1 MIVIDEENKDIRLD
15 KFLSNAFNISRNK
28 IIKGFVKVNGKEVK
42 FSYKLNIGD
51 EVEFEIPQDEDLEIL
66 PENIE
71 LSIIYEDDYIAVINK
86 EYNMVVHPSNTHKEK
101 TLLNALLF
109 HFENLSDINEE
120 GRGIV
125 HRLDKD
131 TSGILI
137 IAKTNEAHIKL
148 VEMFKNHEIQKTY
161 ITILKGKFN
170 KNLIRYESYIGRST
184 KDRKKMSSNTN
195 KGKLAISI
203 FELLDSNDKYSLV
216 KVNIL
221 TGRTHQIRVHA
232 KELGYY
238 IVGDSI
244 YGKKSDI
251 ERQQLHSYR
260 IKFKHPITNV
270 DMDLVAEIPE
280 DIKNNLAKMKLE
292 VDYARI

>member
-28 IIKGFVKVNGKEVK
+28 IVKGFVKVNGKEVK

-51 EVEFEIPQDEDLEIL
+51 EVEFEIPQDENLEIL

-71 LSIIYEDDYIAVINK
+71 LSIIYEDEYIAVINK

-161 ITILKGKFN
+161 IAILKGKFN

-280 DIKNNLAKMKLE
+280 DIKNNLVKMKLE

>member
-28 IIKGFVKVNGKEVK
+28 IVKGFVKVNGKEVK

-51 EVEFEIPQDEDLEIL
+51 EVEFEIPQDENLEIL

-71 LSIIYEDDYIAVINK
+71 LSIIYEDEYIAVINK

-161 ITILKGKFN
+161 IAILKGKFN

-244 YGKKSDI
+244 YGEKSDI
-251 ERQQLHSYR
+251 GRQQLHSYR